1 MFPGRQKS
9 MLAFFFGLGNLANFF
24 FLKTE
29 KNDKFEHCDVF
40 TVHYLEL
47 VSIFTAKTFFGHSK
61 CIIEQFNRNPL
72 KFNEIITIYKIVKI
86 EKNTID

>member
-9 MLAFFFGLGNLANFF
+9 MFAFFLVSGTLPNF

-47 VSIFTAKTFFGHSK
+47 VSIFRNKTFFGRLV
-61 CIIEQFNRNPL
+61 CIIEQFNRIPL
-72 KFNEIITIYKIVKI
+72 KFHEGIAI
-86 EKNTID
+86 

>member
-9 MLAFFFGLGNLANFF
+9 MFAFFLVSGTLPNF
-24 FLKTE
+24 FLKTEKNE

-47 VSIFTAKTFFGHSK
+47 VSIFRVKTFFGRLV
-61 CIIEQFNRNPL
+61 CIIEQFNRNPQ
-72 KFNEIITIYKIVKI
+72 KFPERIAN
-86 EKNTID
+86 